1 MSAPGPWRD
10 AAPTPRGPYQAFPQ
24 APPPPM
30 PEHPFAG
37 VNRGSYYAA
46 PIPGFYSPSLAQ
58 PAPGIPLGR
67 GAPPFPRPELPPS
80 LVPGRKPTY
89 SFTRSNSDDYFFQGD
104 SPILRSRQPQTPP
117 APAPP
122 IPRKPDLGQPL
133 LPPKPSF
140 ESSSASTSP
149 TSPPLSYP
157 RHHPLS
163 YPRADAIPSA
173 PPLPPPPPPP
183 PPPAHHADDDVFN
196 HVLDIS
202 VQEVERTKE
211 MERQRLE
218 QARMTEEAHLA
229 MALEASLRIGP
240 PSTMPERD
248 GGSSMMTT
256 SPEQGPSTAPLH
268 SPIADISFSPAPV
281 GGDRRARANSHV
293 AQQIIDD
300 EALALQLAQEEE
312 RLAEQERVRESNA
325 RARSSSQLAAAGG
338 PPQYHEAVS
347 SPPATSPGSLFPSVP
362 AQSLLNT
369 AGPSRSSSPHMPSL
383 GRSVSDKPCPPKTVT
398 PEKRVSR
405 SQSLGDGMPSASTT
419 ILAPKPQTS
428 RSISITSSSWE
439 PTDDEDAHSP
449 QSASAHTA
457 EVPSNTQY
465 LDSELLL
472 GLCKSAAHVHC
483 VVRLLMS
490 RA

>member
-10 AAPTPRGPYQAFPQ
+10 AAPTPRGPYQPFPQ

-37 VNRGSYYAA
+37 AHRRSFYAA

-58 PAPGIPLGR
+58 SAPGLPLGR
-67 GAPPFPRPELPPS
+67 GGAPPFPRPELPPS

-104 SPILRSRQPQTPP
+104 SPILHSRQPQSPP
-117 APAPP
+117 VPPPP
-122 IPRKPDLGQPL
+122 IPRKPDLSHPL
-133 LPPKPSF
+133 LPPKPSY

-149 TSPPLSYP
+149 GSPPLSYP
-157 RHHPLS
+157 RHHRALS
-163 YPRADAIPSA
+163 YPRADAVPSA
-173 PPLPPPPPPP
+173 PPLPPPPPPS
-183 PPPAHHADDDVFN
+183 AHHADDDVFN

-218 QARMTEEAHLA
+218 QARITEEAHLA
-229 MALEASLRIGP
+229 MALEASLRISSP
-240 PSTMPERD
+240 PTMPGRD
-248 GGSSMMTT
+248 RGSSFITS

-268 SPIADISFSPAPV
+268 SPIADISLNPASEA
-281 GGDRRARANSHV
+281 GTRRARANSHV

-312 RLAEQERVRESNA
+312 RLAEQERARKSDP
-325 RARSSSQLAAAGG
+325 RARSSSQLAAGGG

-347 SPPATSPGSLFPSVP
+347 SPPVSSPGSLGPPVL
-362 AQSLLNT
+362 AQPLLST
-369 AGPSRSSSPHMPSL
+369 AGPSRSSSPQMPTL

-405 SQSLGDGMPSASTT
+405 SQSLGDGIPSASTT

-439 PTDDEDAHSP
+439 PTDDEDGHSP
-449 QSASAHTA
+449 QSAPGHAP

-472 GLCKSAAHVHC
+472 GLCESFA
-483 VVRLLMS
+483 RLRWFS
-490 RA
+490 C